1 MCPLHGL
8 NTTRAILSGIGH
20 PLCARYRYSTECPY
34 NAHKKYDD
42 NLTPKLFY
50 CKLCSRC
57 ALYLILKFLLLG

>member
-8 NTTRAILSGIGH
+8 NTTRAVLSGIAH

-42 NLTPKLFY
+42 QPYSKT
-50 CKLCSRC
+50 
-57 ALYLILKFLLLG
+57 ILL